1 MISRRI
7 LTLAGALLASVSIA
21 ATEQAEP
28 TRQAAPEVSLA
39 LVGGRLIDGFG
50 GPALENSVILISGNR
65 IAAVGR
71 QGALAVPAAARVIDT
86 NGMSV
91 LPGLWE
97 SHGHLFHVGEAD
109 PGAFQVKFAGQI
121 VPIMEA
127 VARVTVESGV
137 TTMRDFCT
145 SCASQAVGWNSA
157 LLEDQKKLRQRI
169 LAGEIPGP
177 RLYFSGPALSH
188 ATGHGA
194 GTGGT
199 RFDVA
204 TVTQARAAT
213 RKLVDSGVDNIFIG
227 AHVWPVPL
235 LDAIVA
241 AARESGLG
249 VDSEARHITALS
261 ALLESG
267 VDRVHV
273 FFAADVLAGYDSD
286 ELRQM
291 VRGVRPSG
299 SGPSANILRGPW
311 ILCTLPMRQAY
322 VAAKEFPELLEHPR
336 FRAMFSPEVYQHL
349 QQGWS
354 QPQAIPWGIG
364 AEERVAVVKRKLQE
378 FIQAGGREQLIVA
391 TDAGAPLNFHSPVPQ
406 QLRNLVE
413 AGLTP
418 MEAIQSATL
427 RPAQMQGVADQ
438 VGTVSAGKLADLI
451 VVDGDPLR
459 QIEVL
464 QYRVERV
471 IQNGRVVK

>member
-1 MISRRI
+1 MSFRC
-7 LTLAGALLASVSIA
+7 AAALASVVLSSVATA
-21 ATEQAEP
+21 ATQPAEQTP
-28 TRQAAPEVSLA
+28 QPAPEVSLA

-50 GPALENSVILISGNR
+50 GPPLENSVILVSGDRIS
-65 IAAVGR
+65 AVGR
-71 QGALAVPAAARVIDT
+71 QGSLAVPATAQVIDT
-86 NGMSV
+86 SGMSV

-97 SHGHLFHVGEAD
+97 AHGHLFHVGEAD
-109 PGAFQVKFAGQI
+109 PGAFQRKFADQL
-121 VPIMEA
+121 VAIMEA

-137 TTMRDFCT
+137 TSMRDFCT
-145 SCASQAVGWNSA
+145 SCASEAVGWNSA
-157 LLEDQKKLRQRI
+157 LLGDQKKLRHRI

-177 RLYFSGPALSH
+177 RLYFSGPALAH
-188 ATGHGA
+188 RTGTA
-194 GTGGT
+194 AS

-204 TVTQARAAT
+204 TAQEARAAT

-227 AHVWPVPL
+227 AHVWPVQL
-235 LDAIVA
+235 LDAIVET
-241 AARESGLG
+241 ARAGGLG
-249 VDSEARHITALS
+249 VDAEARHITALN
-261 ALLESG
+261 ALLEAG

-273 FFAADVLAGYDSD
+273 FFAADALADYEDD
-286 ELRQM
+286 ELRRL
-291 VRGVRPSG
+291 VRGVEPSS

-322 VAAKEFPELLEHPR
+322 VTAKQFPELLDHPR
-336 FRAMFSPEVYQHL
+336 FRAMFSPEVYRHL
-349 QQGWS
+349 QEGWR
-354 QPQAIPWGIG
+354 QPQAIPWGVG
-364 AEERVAVVKRKLQE
+364 AEERVTVVERKLQQ

-427 RPAQMQGVADQ
+427 RAAQMQGVAAQ
-438 VGTVSAGKLADLI
+438 VGTVSAGKLADMI
-451 VVDGDPLR
+451 VVDGDPLQ

-464 QYRVERV
+464 QYRVEKV

>member
-1 MISRRI
+1 M
-7 LTLAGALLASVSIA
+7 TLAGVLLASV
-21 ATEQAEP
+21 ATAD
-28 TRQAAPEVSLA
+28 SLA

-50 GPALENSVILISGNR
+50 GPPLENSIILISGDR
-65 IAAVGR
+65 ISAVGR
-71 QGALAVPAAARVIDT
+71 QGALAVPPAARVIDAR
-86 NGMSV
+86 GMSV

-97 SHGHLFHVGEAD
+97 AHGHLFHVGEAD
-109 PGAFQVKFAGQI
+109 PGAFQVKFAAQI

-127 VARVTVESGV
+127 VARVTVQSGV
-137 TTMRDFCT
+137 TAMRDFCT
-145 SCASQAVGWNSA
+145 SCAGQAVGWDSA
-157 LLEDQKKLRQRI
+157 LLEDQKQLRQRI

-177 RLYFSGPALSH
+177 RLYFSGPAL
-188 ATGHGA
+188 APRTGTA
-194 GTGGT
+194 GS

-204 TVTQARAAT
+204 TVQEARAAT
-213 RKLVDSGVDNIFIG
+213 RKLVDAGVDNIFIG

-235 LDAIVA
+235 LDAIVEV
-241 AARESGLG
+241 ARESKLG
-249 VDSEARHITALS
+249 VDAEARHIAALR
-261 ALLESG
+261 AVLETG

-273 FFAADVLAGYDSD
+273 FFTADALAGYDDD
-286 ELRQM
+286 ELRQL
-291 VRGVRPSG
+291 VRGIEPSS

-322 VAAKEFPELLEHPR
+322 VAAKHFPGLLDHSR
-336 FRAMFSPEVYQHL
+336 FRTMFSPEVYRHL
-349 QQGWS
+349 QEGWR
-354 QPQAIPWGIG
+354 QPQAIPWGVG

-378 FIQAGGREQLIVA
+378 FIQAGGREQLIAA

-427 RPAQMQGVADQ
+427 RAAQMQGVADQ

-451 VVDGDPLR
+451 VVDGDPLQ

-464 QYRVERV
+464 QYRVETV

>member
-1 MISRRI
+1 MIFRCVVA
-7 LTLAGALLASVSIA
+7 LASSLLAS
-21 ATEQAEP
+21 ATTAD
-28 TRQAAPEVSLA
+28 SLA

-50 GPALENSVILISGNR
+50 GPALDNSVILISGDR
-65 IAAVGR
+65 ISAVGR
-71 QGALAVPAAARVIDT
+71 EGALAVPPEARVIDT
-86 NGMSV
+86 HGMSV

-97 SHGHLFHVGEAD
+97 AHGHLFHVGEAD
-109 PGAFQVKFAGQI
+109 PGAFQVKFADQI

-127 VARVTVESGV
+127 VARVTVQSGV
-137 TTMRDFCT
+137 TAMREFCT

-177 RLYFSGPALSH
+177 RLYFSGPAL
-188 ATGHGA
+188 APRA
-194 GTGGT
+194 GSDGS

-204 TVTQARAAT
+204 TVQEAKAAT
-213 RKLVDSGVDNIFIG
+213 RKLVDAGVDNIFIG
-227 AHVWPVPL
+227 SHVWPVPL
-235 LDAIVA
+235 LDAIVEV
-241 AARESGLG
+241 ARESKLG
-249 VDSEARHITALS
+249 VDTEARHVAALR
-261 ALLESG
+261 AVLEAG
-267 VDRVHV
+267 VDRLHV
-273 FFAADVLAGYDSD
+273 FFTADALAGYDDD
-286 ELRQM
+286 ELRQL
-291 VRGVRPSG
+291 VRGVEPSS

-322 VAAKEFPELLEHPR
+322 VTAKHFPGLLDHPR
-336 FRAMFSPEVYQHL
+336 FREMFSPEVYRHL
-349 QQGWS
+349 QEGWRA
-354 QPQAIPWGIG
+354 PQAIPWGVG

-378 FIQAGGREQLIVA
+378 FIAAAGREQLVAA

-406 QLRNLVE
+406 QLRNLVD

-427 RPAQMQGVADQ
+427 RAAQMQGVAHQ
-438 VGTVSAGKLADLI
+438 VGTISAGKFADLI

-464 QYRVERV
+464 QHRVERV